1 MCVYETEE
9 VAIEEER
16 VSFEANQPLEM
27 SKEDSF
33 DKLIWEEED
42 NNKCDIRF
50 VLDPYPNPRNFNRQK
65 MKRSINYNNK
75 AN

>member
-33 DKLIWEEED
+33 DKLI
-42 NNKCDIRF
+42 
-50 VLDPYPNPRNFNRQK
+50 
-65 MKRSINYNNK
+65 
-75 AN
+75 